1 MARASMWLL
10 AAPLLLSACA
20 TSSNDA
26 EMDRMRA
33 YAREVSGEDREDGGL
48 SVTTTDVTSDGR
60 IAKVRGKV
68 RSRFKETV
76 DGVRYVVT
84 IHENGPTPRVL
95 DRWQRQVD
103 TRIEPGG
110 TIMMRLDVESMYF
123 GRAGTTRFVIE
134 AFPVALGDETIPPPP
149 GWVGTD

>member
-1 MARASMWLL
+1 MERI
-10 AAPLLLSACA
+10 
-20 TSSNDA
+20 
-26 EMDRMRA
+26 RA
-33 YAREVSGEDREDGGL
+33 YAREVSGDDLEAGGL
-48 SVTTTDVTSDGR
+48 SVTTTDVTTDGR

-76 DGVRYVVT
+76 EGVRYLVT
-84 IHENGPTPRVL
+84 IYEDGATQKVL
-95 DRWQRQVD
+95 DRWQRRVD

-123 GRAGTTRFVIE
+123 GRAGRTRFGIE
-134 AFPVALGDETIPPPP
+134 ASPAALGDQPVPPPN